1 MSESFV
7 FRGNRDQFQ
16 EWYDALKIK
25 FNRNGVN
32 CVTFNL
38 ATNYKVLSISYLRY
52 IFKGKLPP
60 SVVAEAEK
68 PLGVA

>member
-16 EWYDALKIK
+16 EWYDAIKIK

-32 CVTFNL
+32 RVTFNL
-38 ATNYKVLSISYLRY
+38 ATNYGGALDSMSATYFQR
-52 IFKGKLPP
+52 
-60 SVVAEAEK
+60 EATA
-68 PLGVA
+68 LGSGRS